1 MAAQNGDVRCNLRIS
16 RHGVYKDLRTASTP
30 AEGDGTIF
38 EWFRPF
44 NHERIT
50 NEACSLELI
59 SRETTIPVPRL
70 VDYGVHEDGREFLFT
85 ERVKAVLLSGTTRY
99 AFQNGDF
106 APHIIMIDKGT
117 LEVVALVDWEFAG
130 YFPAGREGYQAWI
143 ATLKPS
149 KDSVADTKAT
159 ARKKRRLCRLSRPF
173 TPKSTLNVTISS
185 MIRENCV
192 FWWMMGNYRTLI
204 C

>member
-16 RHGVYKDLRTASTP
+16 RHGVYEDLMTASTP

-85 ERVKAVLLSGTTRY
+85 ERVKAVLLSGVEAPWKGKKTWPGTPLQDDEICFPKRDGAEEEEIVQVITTFY
-99 AFQNGDF
+99 PEEYFECY
-106 APHIIMIDKGT
+106 DK
-117 LEVVALVDWEFAG
+117 
-130 YFPAGREGYQAWI
+130 
-143 ATLKPS
+143 
-149 KDSVADTKAT
+149 
-159 ARKKRRLCRLSRPF
+159 
-173 TPKSTLNVTISS
+173 
-185 MIRENCV
+185 
-192 FWWMMGNYRTLI
+192 
-204 C
+204 